1 MPVVWPATGVPVP
14 RKTTPTIRN
23 SAIATTLISA
33 NQNSISANHF
43 TPIMF
48 MVATMPSAPR
58 ANSHC
63 GTSAKVPQ

>member
-1 MPVVWPATGVPVP
+1 MA
-14 RKTTPTIRN
+14 
-23 SAIATTLISA
+23 ATLISA

-58 ANSHC
+58 ANNHC